1 MMSKPKEDDD
11 MAQSMTTSAMTD
23 GQINRAVEIF
33 RAQLVKHQNEL
44 SSEAVQTVL
53 GQKELGQEWLTV
65 LRTRVE
71 HVSNMIVRRT
81 KVDRS
86 LSPEAVLD
94 ATGRNKYTDKKVV
107 KSMPKGEGD
116 EVDVYF
122 FKVSR
127 FISDEDLEKEYAL
140 RGLVPADPY
149 SQAAVNRDDPAFAD
163 EHPNGTH
170 WKDADG
176 KWCFFAC
183 FRWDGER
190 CVHVDRRGSGWGDGW
205 WFAGLRKD

>member
-1 MMSKPKEDDD
+1 
-11 MAQSMTTSAMTD
+11 MANSMTTSAMTD

-33 RAQLVKHQNEL
+33 RAQLVKHQGEL

-53 GQKELGQEWLTV
+53 GQKELGQEWFTV

-71 HVSNMIVRRT
+71 HVSNMIVRHT

-86 LSPEAVLD
+86 LSPEEILD
-94 ATGRNKYTDKKVV
+94 ATGRNKYTNKKVV
-107 KSMPKGEGD
+107 NGMPKGEGD

-149 SQAAVNRDDPAFAD
+149 SQAAVNRDDKTFAD
-163 EHPNGTH
+163 KHPNGTH
-170 WKDADG
+170 WKDSDG
-176 KWCFFAC
+176 NWCFAAC
-183 FRWDGER
+183 CLWDGER
-190 CVHVDRRGSGWGDGW
+190 FVYVGRFGSVWDVYW
-205 WFAGLRKD
+205 WFAGLRKGQTLDA